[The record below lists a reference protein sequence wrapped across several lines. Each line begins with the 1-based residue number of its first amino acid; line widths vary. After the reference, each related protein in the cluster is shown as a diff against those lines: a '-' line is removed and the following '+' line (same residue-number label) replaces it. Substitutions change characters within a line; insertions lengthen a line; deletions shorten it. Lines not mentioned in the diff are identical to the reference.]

1 VRHVSKASEIPEVS
15 KTWIWILQVFV
26 LKLWIFYLGTQTNHR
41 VLSFFAAKTR
51 KTARVPPHL
60 ACPDDLNKRWFP
72 GDYHT
77 FFGGYDGDIMGYTT
91 NTID

>member
-1 VRHVSKASEIPEVS
+1 MFQKHQKSLRCPRHGYGFFKSLSWSCGISTSE
-15 KTWIWILQVFV
+15 
-26 LKLWIFYLGTQTNHR
+26 LKQITGSYH
-41 VLSFFAAKTR
+41 FFAAKTR

-77 FFGGYDGDIMGYTT
+77 FLGGYDGDIMGYTT
-91 NTID
+91 NNID